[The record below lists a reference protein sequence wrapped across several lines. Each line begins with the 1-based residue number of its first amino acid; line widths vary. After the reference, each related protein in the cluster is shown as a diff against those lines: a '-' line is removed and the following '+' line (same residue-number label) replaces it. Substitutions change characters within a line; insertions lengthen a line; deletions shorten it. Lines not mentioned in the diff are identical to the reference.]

1 MFTIELYRKYLYNST
16 RGISNVEKMEKLAF
30 EKEKITEILNALP
43 KLFYKDKSVE
53 NKYDTSVYTYIKKEI
68 LSEVLRRGQDSVLPE
83 SDFFLRSVLNE
94 IDQMKELIAA

>member
-53 NKYDTSVYTYIKKEI
+53 NKDDTTVYTYIKREI
-68 LSEVLRRGQDSVLPE
+68 LSEVLRRGQDTVLLESV
-83 SDFFLRSVLNE
+83 FFLRSVLNE
-94 IDQMKELIAA
+94 IDQIKESIAA